1 MNMKRLLTVSA
12 GLALL
17 LAGSAFG
24 VVLWDNGPLVT
35 HPGGGAGGADASVV
49 DTVAGMTL
57 YGFGHQWQLGYSMAD
72 DFEVGAGGW
81 TIDSMLFYAYQT
93 NSGNNSTI
101 TGVYAQIYDGPPDAG
116 GTVVWG
122 NLTTNL
128 LANTSWSNI
137 YRVLD
142 TAMTSTARPVMEN
155 EATIGT
161 FLAEGTYW
169 VEWSTNGTLS
179 SGPWAPPVT
188 IIGQPATGNGLQN
201 LAGVWGPA
209 LDGTYQQG
217 LPFIINGVPTPGA
230 LPLLLLG
237 LGWTRRRR

>member
-1 MNMKRLLTVSA
+1 MKRLVTVSA

-24 VVLWDNGPLVT
+24 AMLWDNGPLVT
-35 HPGGGAGGADASVV
+35 HPGGGFNGADASALQT
-49 DTVAGMTL
+49 DLGLTI
-57 YGFGHQWQLGYSMAD
+57 YGFGHQLSAGNTIAD

-93 NSGNNSTI
+93 GSSTNSTI
-101 TGVYAQIYDGPPDAG
+101 TGVYVQIYDGEPGAG
-116 GTVVWG
+116 GNVIWVD
-122 NLTTNL
+122 LVTNL
-128 LANTSWSNI
+128 LADTAWMGA

-142 TAMTSTARPVMEN
+142 TDLMASNRPIMES

-161 FLAEGTYW
+161 FLDEGTYW
-169 VEWSTNGTLS
+169 VEWQSDGSLS
-179 SGPWAPPVT
+179 SGPWAPPISILGET
-188 IIGQPATGNGLQN
+188 TTGNGKQWTG
-201 LAGVWGPA
+201 AWAPA
-209 LDGTYQQG
+209 MDGNSPQG
-217 LPFIINGVPTPGA
+217 FPFIINGVPTPGA

>member
-1 MNMKRLLTVSA
+1 MKRLLTVSA

-24 VVLWDNGPLVT
+24 AMLWDNGPLVT
-35 HPGGGAGGADASVV
+35 HPGGGFNGADASALQT
-49 DTVAGMTL
+49 DLGMGT
-57 YGFGHQWQLGYSMAD
+57 YGFGHQWSLGYSIAD

-93 NSGNNSTI
+93 GSSTNSTI
-101 TGVYAQIYDGPPDAG
+101 TGVYVQIYDGEPGAG
-116 GTVVWG
+116 GNVIWG
-122 NLTTNL
+122 DLATNL
-128 LANTSWSNI
+128 LAGTSWMGA

-142 TAMTSTARPVMEN
+142 TDLMASSRPIMES

-161 FLAEGTYW
+161 FLDEGTYW
-169 VEWSTNGTLS
+169 VEWASTGSLS

-188 IIGQPATGNGLQN
+188 ILGETTTGNGKQFTT
-201 LAGVWGPA
+201 AWAAVVDVGP
-209 LDGTYQQG
+209 QG
-217 LPFIINGVPTPGA
+217 FPFIINGVPTPGA